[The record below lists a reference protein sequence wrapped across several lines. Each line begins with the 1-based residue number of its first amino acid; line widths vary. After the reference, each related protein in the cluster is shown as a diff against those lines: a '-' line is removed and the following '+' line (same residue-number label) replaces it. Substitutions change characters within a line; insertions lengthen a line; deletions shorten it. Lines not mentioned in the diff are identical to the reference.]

1 MNGILEEVQL
11 SIAAMPVNEAVA
23 RLFEILPREK
33 DIVISYAQLKTIMGN
48 FYRGLI
54 SRADYDVSLNQLHRA
69 LDFFLSEL
77 DRAKIRQVFDALGLQ
92 QPEALLQRNILFV
105 ESMPMDQQR
114 LQLDV
119 EYTRIEGIADAG
131 SNRLFAVA
139 KPLLAATLDLLIQRL
154 NRVQP
159 QVVHF
164 SGHGHSS
171 GIVLSTADNR
181 AQLVPTDAISRLFSL
196 FANTTECVLL
206 NACYSTAQAAELSKH
221 IKYVIGMDAPIDDD
235 VAIEFTST
243 FYTALCNAPVVNY
256 KDCYTQAT
264 VKLLTIHNTAVISPQ
279 LWSGGIQLA

>member
-33 DIVISYAQLKTIMGN
+33 DIILSHMQLKTVMGN

-54 SRADYDVSLNQLHRA
+54 SREDYEVALNKLHRS

-77 DRAKIRQVFDALGLQ
+77 DRPRIKLVFDALGLE
-92 QPEALLQRNILFV
+92 QPEALQQKNILFV
-105 ESMPMDQQR
+105 ESMPVDQQR

-131 SNRLFAVA
+131 SNRLYTVA

-181 AQLVPTDAISRLFSL
+181 AQLVPTDAITRLFSL
-196 FANTTECVLL
+196 FTNTTECLLL
-206 NACYSTAQAAELSKH
+206 NACYSATQAAELSKH

-235 VAIEFTST
+235 AAIEFTST

-264 VKLLTIHNTAVISPQ
+264 VKLLTVAGNADVFPQ
-279 LWSGGIQLA
+279 LWSNGVQVT